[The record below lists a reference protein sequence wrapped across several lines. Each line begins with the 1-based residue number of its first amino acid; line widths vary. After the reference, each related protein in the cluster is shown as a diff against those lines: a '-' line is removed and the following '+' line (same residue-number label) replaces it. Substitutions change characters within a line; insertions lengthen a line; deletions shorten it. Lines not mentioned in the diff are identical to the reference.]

1 MVGLQGL
8 GRSPD
13 HQNCSTTFV
22 GGFIISLSAGGQIE
36 TLMLR
41 GCSIRVTLRG
51 SIFYPLK
58 IMRWLLVT
66 DLDNTLVGDNQSLA
80 ALNTIL
86 QAHRQNLFL
95 VYSTGRSLI
104 SYQHLCTEADL
115 LPPDA
120 LVTSVGTEIYEHNS
134 DRPSP
139 EWSAQL
145 QENWDRDLVAAI
157 AQDFSVLVPQADEA
171 QGPFKASYHVA
182 SEEAERILPE
192 LEARLQDK
200 ALSAQIIYSS
210 GHDLDI
216 LPVAADKGNAMTF
229 VRQQLGVPLDQSVAC
244 GDSGNDRALFR
255 DSQQQGIIVGNALSE
270 LLDWHR
276 QQPSPFRYLAKAHCA
291 AGILEGLQYF
301 QFI

>member
-1 MVGLQGL
+1 M
-8 GRSPD
+8 
-13 HQNCSTTFV
+13 
-22 GGFIISLSAGGQIE
+22 
-36 TLMLR
+36 
-41 GCSIRVTLRG
+41 GCGIRVNLRRA
-51 SIFYPLK
+51 IVLYPK
-58 IMRWLLVT
+58 IMQWLLVT
-66 DLDNTLVGDNQSLA
+66 DLDNTLVGDHQSLA

-86 QAHRQNLFL
+86 QAHRENLFL
-95 VYSTGRSLI
+95 VYSTGRSLL
-104 SYQHLCTEADL
+104 SYQHLRTEAEL
-115 LPPDA
+115 LTPDA

-157 AQDFSVLVPQADEA
+157 AQDFSMLVPQLDEA

-182 SEEAERILPE
+182 PADAEKILPE

-200 ALSAQIIYSS
+200 ALSAQVIYSS
-210 GHDLDI
+210 GRDLDI
-216 LPVAADKGNAMTF
+216 LPVAADKGNAMSF
-229 VRQQLGVPLDQSVAC
+229 VRQQFGVPLDQSVAC

-255 DSQQQGIIVGNALSE
+255 DPEQQGIIVGNALSE
-270 LLDWHR
+270 LLDWHH

>member
-1 MVGLQGL
+1 MQ
-8 GRSPD
+8 
-13 HQNCSTTFV
+13 
-22 GGFIISLSAGGQIE
+22 
-36 TLMLR
+36 
-41 GCSIRVTLRG
+41 
-51 SIFYPLK
+51 
-58 IMRWLLVT
+58 WLLVT

-80 ALNTIL
+80 ELNTIL
-86 QAHRQNLFL
+86 QAHRQHLFL

-115 LPPDA
+115 LTPDA
-120 LVTSVGTEIYEHNS
+120 LVTSVGTEIYERDS
-134 DRPSP
+134 DRPNSA
-139 EWSAQL
+139 WSAQL
-145 QENWDRDLVAAI
+145 QKNWDRDLVAAI
-157 AQDFSVLVPQADEA
+157 AQEFSVLIPQEDEA

-182 SEEAERILPE
+182 QEDAERILPE
-192 LEARLQDK
+192 LNACLQEK
-200 ALSAQIIYSS
+200 ELAAQIIYSS

-229 VRQQLGVPLDQSVAC
+229 VRQQFGVPLEQSVAC

-255 DSQQQGIIVGNALSE
+255 NSEQQGIIVGNALSE
-270 LLDWHR
+270 LLDWHQ